1 MRSDNGDCT
10 MDEWKTS
17 NRGRKRPK
25 VPRTIR
31 MEQKTLD
38 YFEQLA
44 TECGGDVS
52 TLMAEAL
59 GCAASSSWTPGS
71 ELEGTQSAAHLKEV
85 VKASLREVMDERD
98 QGAA

>member
-1 MRSDNGDCT
+1 MDN
-10 MDEWKTS
+10 WKPS

-38 YFEQLA
+38 YFEHLA
-44 TECGGDVS
+44 AQSGGDVS

-59 GCAASSSWTPGS
+59 GSAAVSSWTPGT
-71 ELEGTQSAAHLKEV
+71 ELRGAQNAADLKEV